1 METNISVS
9 ETRYIKINVFLCLGD
24 QILVSTAPEFRRKL
38 AQTCAGGD
46 QYLVSRA
53 QFCSDDREAAS
64 RTDWLPGSR
73 LAVWPSMQV
82 ADLTGV
88 LPQYVIDFVVEHF
101 DDLNLIVLF
110 VANSLLSIVQHSEE
124 KEINMINRLCS
135 PENYS

>member
-1 METNISVS
+1 MVS
-9 ETRYIKINVFLCLGD
+9 
-24 QILVSTAPEFRRKL
+24 QAPEFQRKL

-53 QFCSDDREAAS
+53 QFCSDDRNREP
-64 RTDWLPGSR
+64 DWLPGSR
-73 LAVWPSMQV
+73 LPVWPSMQV

>member
-1 METNISVS
+1 MYFLVLETTYWSPERRNFSANLLKLALEETNIWSPVRNFAAM
-9 ETRYIKINVFLCLGD
+9 T
-24 QILVSTAPEFRRKL
+24 
-38 AQTCAGGD
+38 
-46 QYLVSRA
+46 
-53 QFCSDDREAAS
+53 EAAS

>member
-1 METNISVS
+1 MYFCVLETTYWSSERRNFSANLLKLALEETNIWSPVRNFAAM
-9 ETRYIKINVFLCLGD
+9 T
-24 QILVSTAPEFRRKL
+24 
-38 AQTCAGGD
+38 
-46 QYLVSRA
+46 
-53 QFCSDDREAAS
+53 EAAS
-64 RTDWLPGSR
+64 WTDWLPGSQ

-110 VANSLLSIVQHSEE
+110 VANSLLSIVQHSGE

>member
-1 METNISVS
+1 MFLESPIC
-9 ETRYIKINVFLCLGD
+9 RY
-24 QILVSTAPEFRRKL
+24 
-38 AQTCAGGD
+38 
-46 QYLVSRA
+46 YLYNAFNDSIVVSRA
-53 QFCSDDREAAS
+53 QFCSDDREAVS

-82 ADLTGV
+82 ADLTGI

-101 DDLNLIVLF
+101 DDFNLIVFF

>member
-1 METNISVS
+1 MLKLALEETNIWSPVRNFAAM
-9 ETRYIKINVFLCLGD
+9 T
-24 QILVSTAPEFRRKL
+24 
-38 AQTCAGGD
+38 
-46 QYLVSRA
+46 
-53 QFCSDDREAAS
+53 EAAS
-64 RTDWLPGSR
+64 RRDWLPGSR

-110 VANSLLSIVQHSEE
+110 VANSLLSIVQHSGE